1 MNMNTFMDI
10 VNNSVY
16 VAQAI
21 VAIYGTYCAVVVFTR
36 INQKRFKTYDG
47 QSQFLDILEEP
58 LSKGDFE
65 SAQQICEGDRRAIV
79 QLGYM
84 AIVNRKLGLR
94 KVKELV
100 LDYFQREVLSDM
112 EHRLSGVNIAI
123 KTEPMLGLL
132 GTVLGMMQAFGKL
145 AVSESVKAEDLANDI
160 SFALITTCVGL
171 TIAIPLMFALTM
183 INVRMRRM
191 EELVTNGLGRFFEI
205 FQLAMTTSSRQ
216 GK

>member
-16 VAQAI
+16 FVQAV

-36 INQKRFKTYDG
+36 IKQKRFKTFEG
-47 QSQFLDILEEP
+47 QSQFLDVLEEP

-65 SAQQICEGDRRAIV
+65 SAQEICEGDRRAVV

-84 AIVNRKLGLR
+84 AIVNRKLGLK

-100 LDYFQREVLSDM
+100 LDYFQREVLSDL

-132 GTVLGMMQAFGKL
+132 GTVLGMIRSFA
-145 AVSESVKAEDLANDI
+145 ALANAGAPDSTALATGI
-160 SFALITTCVGL
+160 SEALINTALGIGTSALAIIFYNVLTSRIDKMTYQIDESGYSLTQSFA
-171 TIAIPLMFALTM
+171 
-183 INVRMRRM
+183 
-191 EELVTNGLGRFFEI
+191 
-205 FQLAMTTSSRQ
+205 S
-216 GK
+216 KYK